1 MKMRHLVALIVLV
14 SATLLS
20 SHPALAQFSQQGP
33 KLVGTGAGAI
43 ASQGDSVSLS
53 ADGNTAIVG
62 GPNDSSG
69 AGAAWVFAASAPAG
83 SWVLPSSA
91 FRGGVNGAEFHT
103 DVRILNL
110 GTSAV
115 TVIATLYD
123 QASGTTVS
131 ASGFPVAGRSQASFD
146 NVLQSLFGKTL
157 ASGSYGPIRFDST
170 GPIIVSSSVNNV
182 NACGTGATSGQW
194 LPGINATNAMTAG
207 LIAQL
212 AVSKSTS
219 AGYRT
224 NLVVMNPGSANAT
237 ATVEVRAGSGV
248 LLSSGTIGPL
258 GANGFSQVPLDSAGT
273 FPRVAGRTDTNL
285 WVEFTSDQPV
295 LAFASVINNASGDPF
310 AVVATPD
317 AGGGASG
324 SWVLPSSAFRGG
336 VNGAEFHTDVR
347 ILNLGTSAVTVI
359 ATLYDQASG
368 TTVSTSGFPVAGR
381 SQASFDN
388 VLQSLFGKTLA
399 NGSYGPIRFD
409 STGSITVSSSVNN
422 VNACGTGATSGQ
434 WLPGIDATK
443 AMTAGAIAQLAVS
456 ASASAGYRTNLVVM
470 NPGSANATA
479 TVKVRAGGGVLL
491 SSGTIGPLGANGFS
505 QVPLDSAG
513 TFPGVAGRTDTNL
526 WVEFTSDQPVL
537 AFASVINNASGDP
550 FAVVATPDATAIPVS
565 HSLSGAV
572 SGDTLSGVTIT
583 VTGTA
588 TASATTD
595 SSGNYSVT
603 GVYDGSYTMTPSKTG
618 YTFTPTSLAVTMSG
632 ANVTGKNFV
641 AATGASTY
649 IISGTV
655 SGAVLSG
662 VKITLSGAGSTT
674 TTNASGNYS
683 FSGIVNGS
691 YTVTPSMTGFT
702 FSPANSAAN
711 VSGANV
717 TVPNFVATA
726 APGPPAPTGVSASAG
741 NGQATI
747 SWNAV
752 SSATSYNIHWS
763 TTSGVTKTSG
773 TKITGAASPYSHTGL
788 INGTTYYYIVTAVN
802 SSGESVESAQ
812 VSATPTTGSG
822 QISIISVSSTSPTPL
837 TPLTLA
843 TAGIATNDPVSV
855 RFFNTAGFSVSNTP
869 IRVKTD
875 GTVIVAVPLYVDPS
889 TSNVTNGTVSLVL
902 SQGSQVSASVTINI
916 QNLPP
921 ISTYGT
927 QLGQITRSHLVFQ
940 EILLARQLNQL
951 EAAQLLITNVDTSQA
966 RSTVI
971 NLLQSAILARKDV
984 ESIMLDNSTVI
995 ASGFLADGTPILFDR
1010 NSLDMMDRV
1019 LAVHLTGLAGTI
1031 GLTSSLTAQAR
1042 QSGTHITAASASVPV
1057 LKDILE
1063 IIESTNGV
1071 MDIVKANQDAS
1082 KSEGWLDNTLA
1093 TVQGANS
1100 LLGLSLSLGG
1110 SASKV
1115 SATVGGVL
1123 SMVSVVK
1130 DVVEMSTDLGVMLT
1144 VSAFGNDPY
1153 LLQAAHEDID
1163 NLQVKTF
1170 QDSASTL
1177 LATVGL
1183 KLGQIGAAA
1192 SAWQLAGGVA
1202 AGIVQCGLTG
1212 YQFIESGSA
1221 KNSYDTA
1228 LNLSH
1233 QITVFPSPNQGFGQI
1248 TGTAPAQSSLDL
1260 GFFGAGALGIKG
1272 IVDSNGY
1279 YSMFVPLDVPGTNYG
1294 ALTLSAGDP
1303 ITGSTFGSETVDLRG
1318 LDTSHPIQVPP
1329 MMHSMFTFRGTAI
1342 ETISS
1347 SGPNPDYYDSD
1358 CLPDPVVVT
1367 STCTPRTVELVLDA
1381 NPLALGPLSGTL
1393 YLGSTTQTGTI
1404 PEMTCT
1410 HRGPGHE
1417 VFTIP
1422 SRTYSGDLPGSSGP
1436 ISGHSDGTNIVIDV
1450 DADLGSSCSGTFTG
1464 TVTTA
1469 PVTGI
1474 VQFSAREII
1483 TCIGNID
1490 VNVITMTYSLTRE

>member
-1 MKMRHLVALIVLV
+1 MKMGHPVTLIVLV

-62 GPNDSSG
+62 GPADNSL
-69 AGAAWVFAASAPAG
+69 AGAAWVFTASSPAG

-115 TVIATLYD
+115 TVLATLYD

-131 ASGFPVAGRSQASFD
+131 ASGFPVSGRSQASFD

-237 ATVEVRAGSGV
+237 ATVRMRAGNGV

-273 FPRVAGRTDTNL
+273 FPGVARRTDTNL

-368 TTVSTSGFPVAGR
+368 TTVSASGFPVAGR

-434 WLPGIDATK
+434 WLPGINATN
-443 AMTAGAIAQLAVS
+443 AMTAGLIAQLAVS
-456 ASASAGYRTNLVVM
+456 TSTSAGYRTNLVVM

-683 FSGIVNGS
+683 FSGIVNGR

-752 SSATSYNIHWS
+752 SGATSYNIYWS

-802 SSGESVESAQ
+802 SFGESSESSQ

-822 QISIISVSSTSPTPL
+822 LIPTISSLSTNSAAPMSQLTITGAGFDPTATLTVSFFDNTGFKLDVPVLEADSTS
-837 TPLTLA
+837 
-843 TAGIATNDPVSV
+843 IN
-855 RFFNTAGFSVSNTP
+855 
-869 IRVKTD
+869 
-875 GTVIVAVPLYVDPS
+875 VAVPPYISPSTGMFGPGTVNVQVIQNSDGSIVTSNTIQNFKLQDLPTSNAPSGAVTLDLLNGIIDYYIQLQIVLKNTILDIPELNTAIANNIVKLQALAAQIHTVAQDPS
-889 TSNVTNGTVSLVL
+889 ASFSLGSVNGNNVSVGTHALLATDRMIIGLFKTLSVTN
-902 SQGSQVSASVTINI
+902 
-916 QNLPP
+916 
-921 ISTYGT
+921 
-927 QLGQITRSHLVFQ
+927 
-940 EILLARQLNQL
+940 
-951 EAAQLLITNVDTSQA
+951 
-966 RSTVI
+966 
-971 NLLQSAILARKDV
+971 
-984 ESIMLDNSTVI
+984 
-995 ASGFLADGTPILFDR
+995 
-1010 NSLDMMDRV
+1010 
-1019 LAVHLTGLAGTI
+1019 
-1031 GLTSSLTAQAR
+1031 SSLTAVTETMDKTRSMETIAPQTTIPCQQEAQDYLDNLTNCNGLGECSSNGKKYDR
-1042 QSGTHITAASASVPV
+1042 YAGCSSGGLPVAVKIMNNVIAGAGTVATAVMGLFGAPAIALALPTAVLLNVEAMSIVIQIDVAAAQKNIDEAESYKQMREALDRTEENLRGLIVGKIIPETEGNLKDFYSGLESLYQEFGKTATLVPPPTCTFFTYSAWSACQPGNTQTRTVISSTPAGCTGGEPILSQSCEYGVPPTCTFFTYSAWSACQPDNTQTRTVISSTPAGCTGGVPILSQSCEYGVTGAWSGTVNNPNLGYSGCEGGTTSVSISLTEEASMNINGTAF
-1057 LKDILE
+1057 
-1063 IIESTNGV
+1063 
-1071 MDIVKANQDAS
+1071 
-1082 KSEGWLDNTLA
+1082 
-1093 TVQGANS
+1093 
-1100 LLGLSLSLGG
+1100 
-1110 SASKV
+1110 
-1115 SATVGGVL
+1115 GGVTL
-1123 SMVSVVK
+1123 SGSRSGNTITIT
-1130 DVVEMSTDLGVMLT
+1130 ENTR
-1144 VSAFGNDPY
+1144 FGSRGPY
-1153 LLQAAHEDID
+1153 LWTW
-1163 NLQVKTF
+1163 N
-1170 QDSASTL
+1170 
-1177 LATVGL
+1177 
-1183 KLGQIGAAA
+1183 
-1192 SAWQLAGGVA
+1192 
-1202 AGIVQCGLTG
+1202 
-1212 YQFIESGSA
+1212 GS
-1221 KNSYDTA
+1221 DT
-1228 LNLSH
+1228 
-1233 QITVFPSPNQGFGQI
+1233 
-1248 TGTAPAQSSLDL
+1248 
-1260 GFFGAGALGIKG
+1260 
-1272 IVDSNGY
+1272 
-1279 YSMFVPLDVPGTNYG
+1279 
-1294 ALTLSAGDP
+1294 
-1303 ITGSTFGSETVDLRG
+1303 ITGSVASFCYS
-1318 LDTSHPIQVPP
+1318 LDT
-1329 MMHSMFTFRGTAI
+1329 G
-1342 ETISS
+1342 
-1347 SGPNPDYYDSD
+1347 
-1358 CLPDPVVVT
+1358 
-1367 STCTPRTVELVLDA
+1367 
-1381 NPLALGPLSGTL
+1381 ALITEG
-1393 YLGSTTQTGTI
+1393 
-1404 PEMTCT
+1404 
-1410 HRGPGHE
+1410 
-1417 VFTIP
+1417 
-1422 SRTYSGDLPGSSGP
+1422 
-1436 ISGHSDGTNIVIDV
+1436 
-1450 DADLGSSCSGTFTG
+1450 SGTFS
-1464 TVTTA
+1464 VT
-1469 PVTGI
+1469 
-1474 VQFSAREII
+1474 R
-1483 TCIGNID
+1483 
-1490 VNVITMTYSLTRE
+1490 Y